1 MEEIKFGEQPE
12 IEEQVQSDCDCGTS
26 KSSSDGSLGKFKDAE
41 SLLVAYNNLQAEFTK
56 KCQRL
61 SELENSKNKVVYDD
75 ENWSKQVASFLEK
88 NPEAKKFSK
97 EISEYILRNPEL
109 KSNEKVLELAWS
121 NIAMQNYKEPEKLI
135 GDENFLNNFVF
146 NNDNIKK
153 QILENYLKQ
162 VKISPVV
169 ISGSDGVMPSSK
181 EVYRPSNLKD
191 AKKIVEKYFK

>member
-1 MEEIKFGEQPE
+1 MEENVFGEQPE
-12 IEEQVQSDCDCGTS
+12 IEEQVQSDCIVGTS
-26 KSSSDGSLGKFKDAE
+26 KSSNDGSLGKFKDAE

-56 KCQRL
+56 KCQKL

-75 ENWSKQVASFLEK
+75 ENWNKRVASFLDE

-97 EISEYILRNPEL
+97 EISEYILSNPEL
-109 KSNEKVLELAWS
+109 KNNEKVLELAWS
-121 NIAMQNYKEPEKLI
+121 KIAMQNYKEPKNLI
-135 GDENFLNNFVF
+135 DDKDFLNNYIF
-146 NNDNIKK
+146 NNENIKK
-153 QILENYLKQ
+153 QILENYLKN
-162 VKISPVV
+162 VKSSPMV